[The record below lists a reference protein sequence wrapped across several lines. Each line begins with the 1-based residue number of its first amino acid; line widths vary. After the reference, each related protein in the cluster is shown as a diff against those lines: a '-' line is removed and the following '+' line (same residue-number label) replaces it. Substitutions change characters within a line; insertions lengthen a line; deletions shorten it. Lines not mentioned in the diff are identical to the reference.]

1 MVLGFIIG
9 IGIAYLLTFLHV
21 DQTII
26 LGVNDLIKV
35 DIGHN
40 GYYLMM
46 GIVGSISRVL
56 IGGFFSG
63 LVVAYL
69 FTFVKLDHIILE
81 GLKEWF
87 KYDMSM
93 SGYYLLFALIG
104 LAVSVLQLVRML
116 LSPLFFRERNR
127 EKKYR

>member
-1 MVLGFIIG
+1 
-9 IGIAYLLTFLHV
+9 
-21 DQTII
+21 
-26 LGVNDLIKV
+26 
-35 DIGHN
+35 
-40 GYYLMM
+40 M

>member
-26 LGVNDLIKV
+26 LGVKDLIKV